1 MTQSKKPRKH
11 RQGKHIERKY
21 NLILEIVQMVNV
33 VVEKIPFVDKLID
46 LFTKTL
52 KGKVFDD
59 HRDNIYARCVLSML

>member
-1 MTQSKKPRKH
+1 
-11 RQGKHIERKY
+11 
-21 NLILEIVQMVNV
+21 MVNV